1 VKIIFFANTDWYLFN
16 FRLSL
21 ARALQA
27 QGHEVLLIS
36 PPGEYGARLQA
47 LGFRWETV
55 PMDRK
60 SLNPLQELRLMA
72 YLWRLYRR
80 EQPALVH
87 HFTIKCVLYGSIA
100 AMLARVP
107 ARVNAVVGLGYVFT
121 NQALKARLLRPGV
134 LRLMRLVLN
143 GAHARLIL
151 QNSDDMAAFAT
162 ARLARPQLTRLVM
175 GSGVD
180 LTRFVPRALP
190 DQTEQVSH
198 HAQPTRVVLA
208 ARLLWDKGIAEYVEA
223 ARQLKA
229 KGLSIRFLLAG
240 APDPGNPAA
249 IPQATLNGWQ
259 AEGLIELLGQVS
271 DMAAL
276 FASADMVVVPSYR
289 EGLPKSLIEAAAC
302 AVPLVTTDAPGCRE
316 VVAHEVDGLLVPVKD
331 ANSLANAIERLHHDP
346 ALARQLGLAAR
357 ARALREFDERIVI
370 GQTLAVYG
378 ELLGGRGVFAPEWVQ
393 IPGQVDAQPLPVPV
407 PRRSA

>member
-1 VKIIFFANTDWYLFN
+1 MKIIFFANTEWYLFN

-21 ARALQA
+21 AKALQA

-36 PPGEYGARLQA
+36 PPGEYGVRLQA
-47 LGFRWETV
+47 LGFRWEPL
-55 PMDRK
+55 PMDRR
-60 SLNPLQELRLMA
+60 SLNPLQELRLLA

-80 EQPALVH
+80 EQPALAH
-87 HFTIKCVLYGSIA
+87 HFTIKCVVYGSA
-100 AMLARVP
+100 AALLARVP
-107 ARVNAVVGLGYVFT
+107 ARVNAVAGMGYVFT
-121 NQALKARLLRPGV
+121 NGALKARLLRPVVRG
-134 LRLMRLVLN
+134 LMKLVLN
-143 GAHARLIL
+143 GRGARLIL
-151 QNSDDMAAFAT
+151 QNTDDMAAFAK
-162 ARLARPQLTRLVM
+162 AGLARPELTRLVK

-180 LTRFVPRALP
+180 LTRFVPRAQP
-190 DQTEQVSH
+190 AQAEQVSH
-198 HAQPTRVVLA
+198 QAQPTRVVLA

-229 KGLSIRFLLAG
+229 KGLLIHFLLAG

-259 AEGLIELLGQVS
+259 AEGLIKLLGQVS

-276 FASADMVVVPSYR
+276 FASADMVVLPSYR

-302 AVPLVTTDAPGCRE
+302 ALPLVTTDAPGCRE
-316 VVAHEVDGLLVPVKD
+316 VVTHEVDGLLVPVKD
-331 ANSLANAIERLHHDP
+331 ATALANAIERLHHDP

-370 GQTLAVYG
+370 RQTLAVYG
-378 ELLGGRGVFAPEWVQ
+378 ELVGYLGAMPPGTAEVGGQ
-393 IPGQVDAQPLPVPV
+393 ITSLALPVG
-407 PRRSA
+407 RK

>member
-1 VKIIFFANTDWYLFN
+1 MKIILFANTEWYLFN

-21 ARALQA
+21 AKALQNL
-27 QGHEVLLIS
+27 GHEVLLIS

-47 LGFRWETV
+47 LGFRWQAL

-60 SLNPLQELRLMA
+60 SLNPLQELRLLA
-72 YLWRLYRR
+72 YLCRLYRH

-87 HFTIKCVLYGSIA
+87 HFTIKCVVYGSIA
-100 AMLARVP
+100 ALLARVP
-107 ARVNAVVGLGYVFT
+107 ARVNAVAGMGYVFT
-121 NQALKARLLRPGV
+121 NQALKARLLRPVVRG
-134 LRLMRLVLN
+134 LMRLVLN
-143 GAHARLIL
+143 GKGARLIL
-151 QNSDDMAAFAT
+151 QNNDDVAAFAQ
-162 ARLARPQLTRLVM
+162 AGLARPELTRLVM

-180 LTRFVPRALP
+180 LTRFTPRLP
-190 DQTEQVSH
+190 IKQTEQVGQVGQAGQVIH
-198 HAQPTRVVLA
+198 HAQPSRVLLA

-229 KGLSIRFLLAG
+229 KGLPIRFLLAG

-249 IPQATLNGWQ
+249 IAQATLDGWQ

-276 FASADMVVVPSYR
+276 FATVDVVVLPSYR

-302 AVPLVTTDAPGCRE
+302 ALPLVTTDAPGCRE
-316 VVAHEVDGLLVPVKD
+316 VVTHEVNGLIVPVKN
-331 ANSLANAIERLHHDP
+331 APALADAIERLHLSP
-346 ALARQLGLAAR
+346 SWARKLGQAAR

-370 GQTLAVYG
+370 RQTLAVYG
-378 ELLGGRGVFAPEWVQ
+378 ELLEPQGELA
-393 IPGQVDAQPLPVPV
+393 A
-407 PRRSA
+407 